1 MAKPRKGKQTKRRG
15 VVDLVIREPRSPS
28 VSVSRRQSGGGVGG
42 DSVNSGGATRRQYT
56 II

>member
-1 MAKPRKGKQTKRRG
+1 MAKPRKGEQTKRRG
-15 VVDLVIREPRSPS
+15 VVDLVIRERS

-42 DSVNSGGATRRQYT
+42 DSVNSDGATRRQYT